1 MCSGNITVNEALQKV
16 VQLQVT
22 VNKMGES
29 QFEMP
34 EEISETHHMILH
46 KAAGII
52 RNSMS
57 DLHYQS
63 HQYEPSGQFNK
74 EKCKDFIPDSLHNF
88 ISWCVSKKDFEIT
101 TKFDEGQKVN
111 PDPTPITFGLGV
123 KLHHDFGSC
132 AFIQDLYSL
141 GHCIH
146 YDEVR
151 RFLTTV
157 SDNEIKAQ
165 SRDGIPGGISL
176 YDPSNINSI
185 VDAAIDNFDQRLLW
199 QLYCIRD

>member
-1 MCSGNITVNEALQKV
+1 
-16 VQLQVT
+16 
-22 VNKMGES
+22 MGES

-34 EEISETHHMILH
+34 EEISETDHIILH

-63 HQYEPSGQFNK
+63 QQYEPSGQFNK
-74 EKCKDFIPDSLHNF
+74 EKCKDFIPDSLYNF
-88 ISWCVSKKDFEIT
+88 ISWCVSKKDCEIA

-111 PDPTPITFGLGV
+111 PDHIDMKTLAICDNIVSVSRKISTPITFGLGV

-132 AFIQDLYSL
+132 ALIQDLYSL

-146 YDEVR
+146 YDEVM
-151 RFLTTV
+151 RFLTAV

-165 SRDGIPGGISL
+165 SQDGIPGGISL
-176 YDPSNINSI
+176 YDPSNTLTTNTC
-185 VDAAIDNFDQRLLW
+185 W
-199 QLYCIRD
+199 